1 MVIFQSYVKYPR
13 GIHSEG
19 LLTCWDAKAS
29 GSIWNDDVNPT
40 IGMRLEYDW
49 IKHLNEHDE
58 IYSREILPVES
69 IFLFF
74 LIVFAMLVF
83 GFWG

>member
-1 MVIFQSYVKYPR
+1 MLVYHSE

-19 LLTCWDAKAS
+19 LLTCWDAEAS

-58 IYSREILPVES
+58 IYMS
-69 IFLFF
+69 
-74 LIVFAMLVF
+74 M
-83 GFWG
+83 